1 MAFTRITEDDLQ
13 GKGVIGQPEVPGLS
27 TLEMQQSV
35 EQIVREVAIPGINR
49 LAEELEAATGAAGI
63 GMERPAGMPEEVPAH
78 VQGITAAHIENRENP
93 HGVTAAQV
101 GAYTR
106 QETDAAINKKVVEIG
121 TGDMARAVY
130 AANGEPGVVDAAVHA
145 RAADDGVKLYTHT
158 RSGTVHE
165 FTGSGASGRALMTAD
180 VQEGDTFTLNGMPVQ
195 AFMGA
200 EEAVN
205 MMAGQPYTG
214 RWVTFVTDA
223 ETGTLNFK
231 GGGGPVTV
239 EGLSADVIWNGNTIK
254 LQQGAKVL
262 QTVLGRLDILAVYGV
277 QGDNG
282 GTMGQGGL
290 VRSAN
295 GYSVAGSVGTIPGVP
310 LMAIAGKSSGYGTF
324 IVGGNSVGVG
334 TTVYTEFPS
343 KTISFQHN
351 GGAFKYCSAACV
363 VLGYLTEDN
372 A

>member
-1 MAFTRITEDDLQ
+1 
-13 GKGVIGQPEVPGLS
+13 
-27 TLEMQQSV
+27 
-35 EQIVREVAIPGINR
+35 
-49 LAEELEAATGAAGI
+49 
-63 GMERPAGMPEEVPAH
+63 
-78 VQGITAAHIENRENP
+78 
-93 HGVTAAQV
+93 
-101 GAYTR
+101 
-106 QETDAAINKKVVEIG
+106 
-121 TGDMARAVY
+121 MARAVY
-130 AANGEPGVVDAAVHA
+130 ATNGEPGVVDAAVHA